1 MKREVLCGTN
11 MEERIKMNKNLIQ
24 KIRSG
29 DKQFKEKINNT
40 PYPYSMEPFCIVFN
54 EVVFKVETYRSVR
67 RGGYSFYIRPYNHE
81 LLLSPYCEQD
91 PMALFNKHKKFLK
104 KHTEII
110 KAYYK
115 LFRNYP
121 KNEIYGIDKD
131 EFTFLVW
138 MYIKR
143 FTEELN
149 TPKIKELFIQPID
162 KNCKSGVYINTYAY
176 INRRYRQITVSEKMR
191 YLPKKLIKYIIY
203 HEIYHLIEPS
213 HNKKFKD
220 ALKNK
225 FSNYDR
231 REYEFAA
238 YHFKI
243 REVL

>member
-1 MKREVLCGTN
+1 
-11 MEERIKMNKNLIQ
+11 MNKNLIQ

-29 DKQFKEKINNT
+29 DKQFKEKINNAA
-40 PYPYSMEPFCIVFN
+40 YPYSMEPFCIVFN
-54 EVVFKVETYRSVR
+54 EVVFKVEDDPSVR
-67 RGGYSFYIRPYNHE
+67 RGGYSFIIRPYNHY

-91 PMALFNKHKKFLK
+91 LIGIFNKHKKFLK

-121 KNEIYGIDKD
+121 RNEIYGINKD
-131 EFTFLVW
+131 EFTFLVR

-149 TPKIKELFIQPID
+149 TPKIEKLYIQPID
-162 KNCKSGVYINTYAY
+162 KNCKSKAYINIYAY
-176 INRRYRQITVSEKMR
+176 INCKYKQLTVSEKMR

-231 REYEFAA
+231 WEYEYAA

-243 REVL
+243 REIFWE